1 MPLSLFA
8 MVVHLFSF
16 SCSYHKLLV
25 AKYGSKWER
34 CQEAKRR
41 SAEGQGPMREMEQ
54 AVDVDLFLNAQ
65 NQWAEDSPHH
75 LVLLYEMFLH
85 AAAEGWKEAKRVTC

>member
-25 AKYGSKWER
+25 ARYGLKWER

-41 SAEGQGPMREMEQ
+41 SADGRGPIREMEWV
-54 AVDVDLFLNAQ
+54 VDVDLFLNAQ
-65 NQWAEDSPHH
+65 NQWAEDSPHR
-75 LVLLYEMFLH
+75 LILLYKMFLH
-85 AAAEGWKEAKRVTC
+85 AAAEGQKEVK